1 MVLISRS
8 ANVLKYAALTEQ
20 IIGAYYAVYNELGH
34 GFLEK
39 VYENAMAI
47 QLTRLGL
54 QVRQQAQI
62 QVYFHGTAVGNYFAD
77 LVIEQ
82 KVIAEIKAA
91 EAIHEAHKAQLTN
104 YLRATTCEVG
114 FVFNFGPEAAFERR
128 FFGNGKKRGTIR

>member
-20 IIGAYYAVYNELGH
+20 IIGAYYTVYNELGH

-47 QLTRLGL
+47 QLARLGL

-62 QVYFHGTAVGNYFAD
+62 QVYFHGTAVGSYFAD

-104 YLRATTCEVG
+104 YLRATT
-114 FVFNFGPEAAFERR
+114 
-128 FFGNGKKRGTIR
+128 